1 VRLSGT
7 LTAPEG
13 LRYTPAG
20 VPVLNFRL
28 LHRSQ
33 QTEAKHPRE
42 VELEAHVVAVGEVAQ
57 RLAALPDGQGLVLTG
72 FLANRSRRSTQVVLH
87 VNEFDIE

>member
-1 VRLSGT
+1 VRLSGA
-7 LTAPEG
+7 LSASEG

-20 VPVLNFRL
+20 VPVLEFRL

-33 QTEAKHPRE
+33 QTEARRPRE
-42 VELEAHVVAVGEVAQ
+42 VELEARAVAIGEVAQ
-57 RLAALPDGQGLVLTG
+57 RLAALPEGQNVTVGG
-72 FLANRSRRSTQVVLH
+72 FLANRSRRSAQVVLH